1 MGHACHS
8 ASMSAGMGLLS
19 LMNPCVRPAATTHAS
34 ANQQKHCRMA
44 GRHAVACS
52 MGRTSAFSSFRA
64 RHVCSATPA
73 AAAVS
78 VGCRCC
84 SCSARTWIFSRL
96 LVRLLAFAG
105 MFAAAA
111 CRHCELHAVLAGG
124 DQGCCTC
131 KPAHCSMN
139 ERCANSKIKHAALSS
154 CCWAEGTGMWTQA
167 EPGRRTPC
175 SLSWRCC
182 GSNQCG
188 QAKLATAAYEPNF
201 SKRSLTEAG

>member
-1 MGHACHS
+1 M
-8 ASMSAGMGLLS
+8 
-19 LMNPCVRPAATTHAS
+19 MNPCVRPAATTHAS
-34 ANQQKHCRMA
+34 ASQQKHCRMA
-44 GRHAVACS
+44 GRHAVAWS
-52 MGRTSAFSSFRA
+52 MGMTSAFSSFRA

-105 MFAAAA
+105 MFPAAA

-131 KPAHCSMN
+131 KPDHCSVK
-139 ERCANSKIKHAALSS
+139 ERCANSRSSMQHSQGAAGLKARGCGLRRS
-154 CCWAEGTGMWTQA
+154 
-167 EPGRRTPC
+167 PGRRTPC
-175 SLSWRCC
+175 ALSWRCG
-182 GSNQCG
+182 GSNKRG
-188 QAKLATAAYEPNF
+188 RARSATAAYEHTSN
-201 SKRSLTEAG
+201 KRSPTEADRAHQYHQYQR